1 MHTQDMRALPFRYEF
16 SEKAEELD
24 WNPMEVKEIA
34 SKLEQLSADVT
45 AVRVDIGKL
54 ATRDDEHARGILRMA
69 WLEDRVNQLENRHTN
84 LLAQQGIHAREVS
97 RLDQIE
103 LETRGLSHKVSWAM
117 GALAVVTLALNVL
130 HWFFP

>member
-1 MHTQDMRALPFRYEF
+1 MHAQDILALPFRYEF
-16 SEKAEELD
+16 SKKAEELD

-54 ATRDDEHARGILRMA
+54 ATRDDEHTRGILRMA
-69 WLEDRVNQLENRHTN
+69 WLEDRVNQLENRYTN

-103 LETRGLSHKVSWAM
+103 LDTRSLSHKMSWAM
-117 GALAVVTLALNVL
+117 GALAVVILGLNLLRWV
-130 HWFFP
+130 FP